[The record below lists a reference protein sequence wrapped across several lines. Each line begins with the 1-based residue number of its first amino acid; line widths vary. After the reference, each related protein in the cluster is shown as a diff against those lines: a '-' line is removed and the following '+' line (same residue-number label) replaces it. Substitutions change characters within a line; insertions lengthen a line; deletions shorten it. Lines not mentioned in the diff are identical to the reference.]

1 MIRLESG
8 ILEIDNQRFTKED
21 LLSLSSSNPTSIKI
35 YTISGDSQNHY
46 IPNYSEDNIY
56 TFINLDGSINN
67 SVSIQSDDTGY
78 FVNLSSSVVLIESKN
93 ILINN
98 IGNIISTDVYPT
110 IPKITYG
117 DVTSYANRS
126 TISYGTVKNY
136 SNIPIIYYAS
146 ISTYASHPTIK
157 EVI

>member
-35 YTISGDSQNHY
+35 YTIIGDSQNHY

-78 FVNLSSSVVLIESKN
+78 FVNLSSSVVLIETKSV
-93 ILINN
+93 LIYNY
-98 IGNIISTDVYPT
+98 GNMKSNSFAVIPSYSYGAFDSYST
-110 IPKITYG
+110 IPSYSFNTNITE
-117 DVTSYANRS
+117 T
-126 TISYGTVKNY
+126 
-136 SNIPIIYYAS
+136 AS
-146 ISTYASHPTIK
+146 IPTYS
-157 EVI
+157 EVL